1 MSRPLRRRRFRLN
14 DWQTKLD
21 RSYFAV
27 DASCMF
33 ALGRLDG
40 AFLPSSRSI
49 ACYASVDQ
57 AKNHSSTYPLSNAP
71 HEMFR
76 QAAQPRVLRH
86 DAFELNPTMSTMP
99 TPPSKPYKIPRS
111 TLIVIYNERMEVLL
125 IERADRP
132 GYWQSVTGSQDE
144 GESLLET
151 ATREVME
158 ETGIEVSRHA
168 LTDWQIEN
176 VYEIYPIWRHRYAPG
191 VTHNTEHV
199 FGLRV
204 QGRVAVSLSAH
215 EHLQYVWLPV
225 ELAAPLC
232 FSPTNRDA
240 ILSLTGRGK

>member
-1 MSRPLRRRRFRLN
+1 MGRPLRRRKFRLN
-14 DWQTKLD
+14 DWQTNLD

-27 DASCMF
+27 DASCTF

-49 ACYASVDQ
+49 ACYALVGQ
-57 AKNHSSTYPLSNAP
+57 AKNHSSTHPLSNAP

-76 QAAQPRVLRH
+76 QAARPRVLRH
-86 DAFELNPTMSTMP
+86 DAFELNPTMP
-99 TPPSKPYKIPRS
+99 TNDPSETNQTADGSAQTRLPKPYKIPRS
-111 TLIVIYNERMEVLL
+111 TLIVIYNER
-125 IERADRP
+125 
-132 GYWQSVTGSQDE
+132 
-144 GESLLET
+144 
-151 ATREVME
+151 ME

-204 QGRVAVSLSAH
+204 RDRVAVSLSAH

>member
-1 MSRPLRRRRFRLN
+1 MGRPLRRRKFRLN
-14 DWQTKLD
+14 DWQTNLD

-27 DASCMF
+27 DASCTF

-49 ACYASVDQ
+49 ACYALVGQ
-57 AKNHSSTYPLSNAP
+57 AKNHSSTHPLSNAP

-204 QGRVAVSLSAH
+204 RDRVAVSLSAH

>member
-1 MSRPLRRRRFRLN
+1 
-14 DWQTKLD
+14 
-21 RSYFAV
+21 
-27 DASCMF
+27 MF

-204 QGRVAVSLSAH
+204 RDRVAVSLSAH